1 MSAFVP
7 LARPQCDD
15 VFGVPA
21 NPVYPRF
28 VDIRCETAMRKQMRL
43 RKSRDFAAAR
53 RGGRSWSDKLLV
65 LIARRADGETCR
77 FGFSVSKRV
86 GNAVARNCVKRRLRE
101 TARQDVAARIE
112 GGWDFVVIARKDA
125 ADADGRRLSRSL
137 MRLFRRAKLL
147 DAPPA
152 VADRDK

>member
-1 MSAFVP
+1 
-7 LARPQCDD
+7 
-15 VFGVPA
+15 
-21 NPVYPRF
+21 
-28 VDIRCETAMRKQMRL
+28 MRKQMRL

-65 LIARRADGETCR
+65 LIARRTDGETCR
-77 FGFSVSKRV
+77 YGFSVSKRV
-86 GNAVARNCVKRRLRE
+86 GNAVARNRVKRRLRE